1 MKFTGIDGVIIDWYG
16 IEDFYDYTTIHRNTV
31 HIIKQLQKARLQFAI
46 CYEDRTIRKMIQ
58 EGHLPEEDAVKH
70 GQEVMRFLQKNWF
83 NSQGISKLMLGQHC
97 SYLVPSIFKLTN
109 GTNYS
114 PFYPNAL
121 SSTRS
126 IAYKKV
132 PMVHLGGLRCTAG

>member
-58 EGHLPEEDAVKH
+58 EGHLLKKTRLSMVRRSCAFYRKTGLIHKV
-70 GQEVMRFLQKNWF
+70 
-83 NSQGISKLMLGQHC
+83 SQS
-97 SYLVPSIFKLTN
+97 
-109 GTNYS
+109 
-114 PFYPNAL
+114 
-121 SSTRS
+121 
-126 IAYKKV
+126 
-132 PMVHLGGLRCTAG
+132 